1 MRCRVSPVDGRLGGA
16 TGRGE
21 VRSSG
26 IDLLCREA
34 HPMRCEVEPARCDLE
49 HRGRA
54 GRTIGTSPCTYYSPP
69 NANYTHLFVE
79 LGRAGRAKARGA
91 ADWRAG
97 GFFLAPPTK
106 VFLRLMP
113 VQPLPQLSGQAP
125 LSPIKGDRT
134 RSARRMS

>member
-1 MRCRVSPVDGRLGGA
+1 DLVGRRVEARCAAAGLICFAARH
-16 TGRGE
+16 
-21 VRSSG
+21 
-26 IDLLCREA
+26 

-54 GRTIGTSPCTYYSPP
+54 GRTIGTSPFTYYSPP

-113 VQPLPQLSGQAP
+113 VGV
-125 LSPIKGDRT
+125 
-134 RSARRMS
+134 RSARTPVVRASASVPHQG